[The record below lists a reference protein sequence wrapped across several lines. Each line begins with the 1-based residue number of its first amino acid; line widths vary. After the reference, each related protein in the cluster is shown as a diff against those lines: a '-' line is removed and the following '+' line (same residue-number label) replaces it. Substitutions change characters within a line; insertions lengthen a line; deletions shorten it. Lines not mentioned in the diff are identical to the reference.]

1 MNARMEGRGPRCSMP
16 QNIHAALGTLIDA
29 YDGADDVAFDLVRR
43 WWKETKQEFVE
54 QDELWKMVLNRT
66 NPEHEPQP

>member
-1 MNARMEGRGPRCSMP
+1 MNARMEGRGPRCGEKTFNPDSP
-16 QNIHAALGTLIDA
+16 N
-29 YDGADDVAFDLVRR
+29 DVAFDLVRN

-66 NPEHEPQP
+66 DPEHEPQP